1 MPLLKRL
8 APSFLLL
15 SLLRPMEKTMHRA
28 QRIMTLAVATLA
40 VTLIA
45 FVIIAIAAALW
56 IVAFFRDWPAS

>member
-1 MPLLKRL
+1 
-8 APSFLLL
+8 
-15 SLLRPMEKTMHRA
+15 MHRA